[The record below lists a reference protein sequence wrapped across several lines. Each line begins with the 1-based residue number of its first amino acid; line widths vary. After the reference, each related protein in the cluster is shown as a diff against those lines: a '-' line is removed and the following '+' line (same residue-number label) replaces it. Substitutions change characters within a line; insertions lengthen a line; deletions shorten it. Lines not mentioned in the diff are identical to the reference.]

1 MAQRT
6 GDDPNVIFGGSSAV
20 EGNAI
25 VGDNSAAIFASDDD
39 GTAKQDFL
47 DPASAIYSSD
57 SGGGPSDSS
66 AGTGGDT
73 ATRRARRDKGQKRG
87 PRASVP
93 NYLGGFEGLILAV
106 HSGLSAVMHTPEFE
120 LDETEAK
127 KLANATDELARF
139 YNVAPSA
146 EVKVWMNF
154 VGAAGAVYAPRFVAI
169 AARKK
174 RERAEAAKPK
184 PSPTVVR
191 PDFGSVFP
199 PGGNG

>member
-1 MAQRT
+1 MAQR
-6 GDDPNVIFGGSSAV
+6 GSEENNIILGGKPNQQGNSVTDFAGSNGLAEPDERLDGEFQEPAAVIFGT
-20 EGNAI
+20 
-25 VGDNSAAIFASDDD
+25 DP
-39 GTAKQDFL
+39 GTGA
-47 DPASAIYSSD
+47 D
-57 SGGGPSDSS
+57 SGS
-66 AGTGGDT
+66 AGTASDT
-73 ATRRARRDKGQKRG
+73 STRRAARRDKGQKRG

-174 RERAEAAKPK
+174 RDKAEALKPK
-184 PSPTVVR
+184 PAPTVVR
-191 PDFGSVFP
+191 PDFGSAFP
-199 PGGNG
+199 PGGHG